1 MVLKHD
7 DSLSVLLR
15 SREMMLRSFEIHN
28 YYKNVRG
35 SIGEHVKRYGFWAN
49 KEESKESLE
58 VFFCFLISL
67 VLVTLFLPQQTSST
81 LPLIGHYFYC
91 TQGILT
97 WVPLGKYGLLNIPY
111 IPNPSSPNL
120 VLPPELLFCSLKMYT
135 DNNLEHVTL
144 MVLV

>member
-58 VFFCFLISL
+58 VFFVS
-67 VLVTLFLPQQTSST
+67 
-81 LPLIGHYFYC
+81 
-91 TQGILT
+91 
-97 WVPLGKYGLLNIPY
+97 
-111 IPNPSSPNL
+111 
-120 VLPPELLFCSLKMYT
+120 
-135 DNNLEHVTL
+135 
-144 MVLV
+144 